1 MKTTINCF
9 LPFGM
14 IEETMQ
20 TVKELRSSELVDKIY
35 LLTSPLTNIT
45 LPGCELIPIPKMQST
60 EALKAIAELSDATY
74 TLLYTKQTTLKM
86 GLFALERMV
95 QVMEMTQ
102 AGMVYAD
109 HYQQA
114 DGIQKPA
121 PVIDYQAGSLRDDF
135 DFGSVM
141 LFQAD
146 AFKEAAEAATNDYKY
161 AGLYDLR
168 LKVSQKHEL
177 VHINEYLYTEV
188 ESDQRKSGEKQF
200 DYVDPKN
207 REAQI
212 EMEKACTDHL
222 KEIDG
227 YLYPYFRPVDFS
239 KRSSE
244 FEYEAS
250 VIIPVRNRARTIED
264 AIRSALSQET
274 NFPFNIIIVD
284 NHSTDGT
291 TEIINKYSG
300 REEIIHLI
308 PESTDLEIGGCW
320 SLAIH
325 HPSCGRFAVQLDS
338 DDLYSDAH
346 TLQTIV
352 NTFYKEECAMVIGTY
367 RMTDFNLNTIPP
379 GIIDHREWTDENG
392 HNNAL
397 RINGLGAPRA
407 FFTPIL
413 RKTPIPNVSYGED
426 YALGL
431 AFSRSYKIGRIYEV
445 LYLCRRWEGN
455 SDAALS
461 IERINANNFYKDSL
475 RTKELQERLSIQ
487 HEFRWE
493 NELKKDIIP
502 IKKFITRQIKDWKT
516 AHDNHEAL
524 KDIKTKELDV
534 CGNPFIVQYNPC
546 RSISSNAKVD
556 AESIKERPCFLCLE
570 NHPEEQDSFDLDDY
584 DLCVNPYP
592 ILPGHVTCISYP
604 HVPQRLPGNI
614 FGNLLTN
621 MMIKMQPYAFFYNG
635 AHCGASAPDHLH
647 VQGVKAQDIPLIRNI
662 DAVLN
667 HSQLIDMKYQFDDYD
682 LINAD
687 PANIIKDMETDW
699 LYINKD
705 YPAPIFIIRHRGLL
719 EGWLLKPLLEAL
731 PRSENED
738 EPKFN
743 LLVWKEIDD
752 VYFTIVFP
760 RSKHRPD
767 CYFAEGEAQLLVS
780 PGILDMAGVI
790 VTTREEDFE
799 RLTDKDVA
807 NIIKEVG
814 LSGEEA
820 DKVIERYFICKSK
833 PRSRYV
839 QPFYIQ

>member
-45 LPGCELIPIPKMQST
+45 LSGCELIPIPKMQST

-86 GLFALERMV
+86 GLLALERMV

-114 DGIQKPA
+114 DGIQMPA

-239 KRSSE
+239 KTSSE

-250 VIIPVRNRARTIED
+250 VIIPVRNRIRTVKD
-264 AIRSALSQET
+264 AVSSALSQQT
-274 NFPFNIIIVD
+274 TFPFNVIVID

-291 TEIINKYSG
+291 TEAL
-300 REEIIHLI
+300 RELAAADSRLIHVI
-308 PESTDLEIGGCW
+308 PQRKDLGIGGCW
-320 SLAIH
+320 NVGIH
-325 HPSCGRFAVQLDS
+325 HKKCGKFAIQLDS
-338 DDLYSDAH
+338 DDVYKDER
-346 TLQTIV
+346 TLQIMV
-352 NTFYKEECAMVIGTY
+352 NAFYEQNCAMVIGTY
-367 RMTDFNLNTIPP
+367 MMTDVDLNEIAP
-379 GIIDHREWTDENG
+379 GIIDHKEWTPFNG
-392 HNNAL
+392 RNNAL

-407 FFTPIL
+407 FYTPVL
-413 RKTPIPNVSYGED
+413 RSINLPNTSYGED
-426 YALGL
+426 YAIGL
-431 AFSRSYKIGRIYEV
+431 EISRNYQVGRVYDV
-445 LYLCRRWEGN
+445 VYLCRRWEGN
-455 SDAALS
+455 SDAALPIEKVNRNNQYKDRIRTWELQQRIRITKNIREAQEAIGEM
-461 IERINANNFYKDSL
+461 IERQTQSWELAKENYQLLEEGLEQAKDTL
-475 RTKELQERLSIQ
+475 FKGDGFRTHAKLFPNPRRILSATACTDASFLQL
-487 HEFRWE
+487 
-493 NELKKDIIP
+493 
-502 IKKFITRQIKDWKT
+502 
-516 AHDNHEAL
+516 
-524 KDIKTKELDV
+524 
-534 CGNPFIVQYNPC
+534 
-546 RSISSNAKVD
+546 
-556 AESIKERPCFLCLE
+556 RPCFLCQE
-570 NHPEEQDSFDLDDY
+570 NRPEEQEFIEYQNYQIL
-584 DLCVNPYP
+584 VNPYP
-592 ILPGHVTCISYP
+592 IFNRHLTIADAQHQ
-604 HVPQRLPGNI
+604 PQSIADRFDDMIDLAYVLDEFNI
-614 FGNLLTN
+614 L
-621 MMIKMQPYAFFYNG
+621 YNG
-635 AHCGASAPDHLH
+635 PECGASAPDHFHFQASGKEEQLDGTLGGEWSKKRLILNDEIEFKYVKEPVSALFIRAKDKKVLSRIFKQVYEILAKDCDGKEPMMNILTSYGIEHLPEFDNHVDRDEYDNEMIALERFELH
-647 VQGVKAQDIPLIRNI
+647 
-662 DAVLN
+662 
-667 HSQLIDMKYQFDDYD
+667 
-682 LINAD
+682 
-687 PANIIKDMETDW
+687 
-699 LYINKD
+699 
-705 YPAPIFIIRHRGLL
+705 YPYFCTIFL
-719 EGWLLKPLLEAL
+719 
-731 PRSENED
+731 
-738 EPKFN
+738 
-743 LLVWKEIDD
+743 
-752 VYFTIVFP
+752 

-767 CYFAEGEAQLLVS
+767 CYYAEGEEQILIS
-780 PGILDMAGVI
+780 PAIAEMNGIFPIA
-790 VTTREEDFE
+790 REEDRQKMTPKKVCEICEEVSLSKEKFKDILK
-799 RLTDKDVA
+799 RL
-807 NIIKEVG
+807 
-814 LSGEEA
+814 EETL
-820 DKVIERYFICKSK
+820 C
-833 PRSRYV
+833 
-839 QPFYIQ
+839 